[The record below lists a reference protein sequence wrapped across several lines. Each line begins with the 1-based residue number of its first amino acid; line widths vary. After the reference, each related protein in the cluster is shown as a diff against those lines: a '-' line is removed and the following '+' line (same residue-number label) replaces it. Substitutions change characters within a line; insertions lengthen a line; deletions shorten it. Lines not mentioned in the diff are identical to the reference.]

1 MFTRRALDSYVAEFL
16 QELKLVGIEPQ
27 KAILFGS
34 YVNGNPKEHSDIDLA
49 VWAKDF
55 SGCTTKDIEPIAA
68 LVSKYYH
75 IELHTFAANESKADN
90 PFIEVIERSG
100 RVVLN

>member
-1 MFTRRALDSYVAEFL
+1 MFTRKALDNYVAAFL
-16 QELKLVGIEPQ
+16 QELKLTGVEPQ

-75 IELHTFAANESKADN
+75 IELHTFAADESKTDN

-100 RVVLN
+100 RVLFS